1 MRAWRRGLRATAATG
16 MAAAFTAGTLALGAP
31 ASADT
36 FLDEDNPCP
45 EAQSEAQSQAFADA
59 AEIPEAHRAAV
70 DCAVALMIVRGREEG
85 DQIFMRPF
93 EPVLRDQMASFI
105 IRTLDAA
112 GYDLPAPADQG
123 FGDVGGNVHADA
135 INQLKQLGI
144 ALGKTPDRYDPS
156 APVTRAQMASFLIR
170 AANFAYEG
178 DDLAA
183 GREDSMVFPDVEGN
197 VHEADIEA
205 AAELLELAQGFEDG
219 RYRPEDGTTR
229 AQMASFL
236 IRLYDLILIP
246 EPR

>member
-1 MRAWRRGLRATAATG
+1 VRAWRRGLRATAATG

-31 ASADT
+31 ASAET
-36 FLDEDNPCP
+36 FLDENNPCGEVP
-45 EAQSEAQSQAFADA
+45 PPAPMEDLSQV
-59 AEIPEAHRAAV
+59 PEAHRLAV
-70 DCAVALMIVRGREEG
+70 NCAFALGIVQGRMEG
-85 DQIFMRPF
+85 DQLFMRPF

-105 IRTLDAA
+105 VRTLDAA

-123 FGDVGGNVHADA
+123 FGDVAGNVHADA

-156 APVTRAQMASFLIR
+156 QPVTRAQMASFLIR

-197 VHEADIEA
+197 VHEAEIEA

-219 RYRPEDGTTR
+219 LYRPEAGTTR

>member
-1 MRAWRRGLRATAATG
+1 
-16 MAAAFTAGTLALGAP
+16 MAAAFTAGALALGAP
-31 ASADT
+31 ASAET

-45 EAQSEAQSQAFADA
+45 EVEVEAGARAAAFADA
-59 AEIPEAHRAAV
+59 AQIPEAHRAAV
-70 DCAVALMIVRGREEG
+70 DCAVALGIVMGREEG
-85 DQIFMRPF
+85 DQVWMRPF

-123 FGDVGGNVHADA
+123 FRDVTGNVHADA

-144 ALGKTPDRYDPS
+144 ALGKTPDQYDPS
-156 APVTRAQMASFLIR
+156 QPVTRAQMASFLIR
-170 AANFAYEG
+170 AANFAYDG

-183 GREDSMVFPDVEGN
+183 GREDSMLFPDVEGN
-197 VHEADIEA
+197 VHEANIEA

-219 RYRPEDGTTR
+219 LYRPEAGTTR

>member
-1 MRAWRRGLRATAATG
+1 MRAWRRGLRATAVTG
-16 MAAAFTAGTLALGAP
+16 MAAAMAVGTLTLGAP
-31 ASADT
+31 ASAET
-36 FLDEDNPCP
+36 FLDEDNPCGEVP
-45 EAQSEAQSQAFADA
+45 PPADMADLAQV
-59 AEIPEAHRAAV
+59 PEAHRLAV
-70 DCAVALMIVRGREEG
+70 NCAFALGIVHGRTEAGEVWF
-85 DQIFMRPF
+85 QPF

-105 IRTLDAA
+105 VRTLDAA

-123 FGDVGGNVHADA
+123 FGDLGGNVHADA

-144 ALGKTPDRYDPS
+144 AHGKTADRYDPS

-183 GREDSMVFPDVEGN
+183 GREDSMLFPDVEGN
-197 VHEADIEA
+197 VHEASIEA

-219 RYRPEDGTTR
+219 LYRPEDGTTR

-236 IRLYDLILIP
+236 IRLHDLILIP

>member
-1 MRAWRRGLRATAATG
+1 MRAWRRGLRASAVTG
-16 MAAAFTAGTLALGAP
+16 MAAAMAAGTLALGAP
-31 ASADT
+31 ASAET

-45 EAQSEAQSQAFADA
+45 EAEAQAAAFADA
-59 AEIPEAHRAAV
+59 AEIPEVHRAAV
-70 DCAVALMIVRGREEG
+70 DCAAALGIVRGREEG
-85 DQIFMRPF
+85 QELFMRPL

-105 IRTLDAA
+105 VRTLDAA

-123 FGDVGGNVHADA
+123 FGDVAGNVHADA

-144 ALGKTPDRYDPS
+144 ALGKTPDQYDPEER
-156 APVTRAQMASFLIR
+156 VTRGQMASFLIR
-170 AANFAYEG
+170 AANFAFEG

-183 GREDSMVFPDVEGN
+183 GRVGSMQFPDVEGN
-197 VHEADIEA
+197 VHEANIEA

-219 RYRPEDGTTR
+219 LYRPQASTTR

-236 IRLYDLILIP
+236 IRLHDLILIP